1 MEAPTVHE
9 WPLGS
14 VVAVTKLHVPDGRSG
29 LVPRP
34 ALVDALV
41 GARDVRLTLVTGPAG
56 AGKTTL
62 LAQWHEAEAE
72 SRPFAWLSLD
82 PEDADPV
89 RFWGCVIE
97 ALRTVAPGFGAQ
109 AANRLRAGRAAL
121 VDAVVPLLINEAAA
135 LPSPIVLVLDDLHA
149 LGDAEDVHRSLGFL
163 VDRLPPALH
172 VAIATRSEPPLPVG
186 RLRARRQLFEV
197 RAADLRFTDAD
208 AADLLRRGF
217 GIELDA
223 GQIGQLRARTEGWAA
238 GLQLA
243 GLSLG
248 RRGADF
254 AGFMAAFGGADAD
267 VVSYLGAEVL
277 EAQTP
282 QLRDFL
288 LRTSIL
294 ERLSAPLCEAI
305 TDRPDAGRCLD
316 ELERRNLLLM
326 PLDAQRRWWRYHQ
339 LFAELLRHELAR
351 TLPEREIGELH
362 RRAAAWHRLHGAPS
376 DAIRHALAGGDPESA
391 AMLVAEHWEST
402 FNGGELAT
410 VARWLEQLPAEALQ
424 REPRLWLA
432 RLWTAMD
439 QGRLDDAQRQLAEAT
454 AAPEA
459 RAWGRVLHALHAF
472 KRGDLAQ
479 ARRGIER
486 GDGPPVDDDFLR
498 TVEMHVRGLVAY
510 WTGARAA
517 AHRCFGRAAELAERD
532 GNVLGL
538 VYALGYLALIA
549 AEGGDREGVA
559 ARLAQVQRL
568 REDDEAVGEHFVAA
582 IALLAEGRM
591 LEASGAYE
599 AAAPVLERA
608 VALGERGAGRL
619 EIADA
624 LLSLAAVQRAR
635 GRRDQ
640 ARALVLEARR
650 QADGC
655 AEPGRVAAHLAS
667 LEHELLRPDDAEAA
681 AGAPAQALSDSELAV
696 LRLLPT
702 ALSQREL
709 GEELYISVNTVKTHC
724 RNIYAKLRVGSREQA
739 VGRARELGLL

>member
-1 MEAPTVHE
+1 MRGDH
-9 WPLGS
+9 
-14 VVAVTKLHVPDGRSG
+14 
-29 LVPRP
+29 RP
-34 ALVDALV
+34 A
-41 GARDVRLTLVTGPAG
+41 RRAG
-56 AGKTTL
+56 AAST
-62 LAQWHEAEAE
+62 
-72 SRPFAWLSLD
+72 SSS
-82 PEDADPV
+82 
-89 RFWGCVIE
+89 
-97 ALRTVAPGFGAQ
+97 
-109 AANRLRAGRAAL
+109 AATCC
-121 VDAVVPLLINEAAA
+121 
-135 LPSPIVLVLDDLHA
+135 SC
-149 LGDAEDVHRSLGFL
+149 RS
-163 VDRLPPALH
+163 
-172 VAIATRSEPPLPVG
+172 TR
-186 RLRARRQLFEV
+186 R
-197 RAADLRFTDAD
+197 
-208 AADLLRRGF
+208 
-217 GIELDA
+217 
-223 GQIGQLRARTEGWAA
+223 
-238 GLQLA
+238 
-243 GLSLG
+243 
-248 RRGADF
+248 
-254 AGFMAAFGGADAD
+254 
-267 VVSYLGAEVL
+267 
-277 EAQTP
+277 
-282 QLRDFL
+282 
-288 LRTSIL
+288 
-294 ERLSAPLCEAI
+294 
-305 TDRPDAGRCLD
+305 
-316 ELERRNLLLM
+316 
-326 PLDAQRRWWRYHQ
+326 RRWWRYHQ

-439 QGRLDDAQRQLAEAT
+439 QGRLDDAAAASWPRRRRRRRSAPGAACCRRCTRSSAAT
-454 AAPEA
+454 W
-459 RAWGRVLHALHAF
+459 RR
-472 KRGDLAQ
+472 R
-479 ARRGIER
+479 RRGIER
-486 GDGPPVDDDFLR
+486 GDGPPTSTTTSCAR
-498 TVEMHVRGLVAY
+498 STMHVRGLVAY

-517 AHRCFGRAAELAERD
+517 AHRCFARAAELAERD

-591 LEASGAYE
+591 LESGGAYE

-650 QADGC
+650 QADALRRAGPRRGP
-655 AEPGRVAAHLAS
+655 PGRARA
-667 LEHELLRPDDAEAA
+667 RAA
-681 AGAPAQALSDSELAV
+681 APRRRRGRAPARRREALTDSELAV